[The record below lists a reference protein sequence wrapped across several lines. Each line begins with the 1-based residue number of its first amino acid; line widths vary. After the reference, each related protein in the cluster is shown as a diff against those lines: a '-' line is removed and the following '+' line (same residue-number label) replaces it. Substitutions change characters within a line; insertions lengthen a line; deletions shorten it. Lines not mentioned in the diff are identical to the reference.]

1 MCNVYSM
8 KIVIGEKGH
17 IKQDYYRGSGTY
29 KRTPTG
35 DAYFIIKCNSCATH
49 QENTTQQS

>member
-1 MCNVYSM
+1 M

-17 IKQDYYRGSGTY
+17 INQDYYRGSGTY

-35 DAYFIIKCNSCATH
+35 DA
-49 QENTTQQS
+49 